1 MVQAGAFTWGRVSY
15 TLNMVTRQ
23 IRLSQLSPSWKILI
37 TVFIITLSAGYL
49 NGALN
54 AALSVGLTPASVSD
68 HYGGEMLSESEKT
81 ILEEKGFVEEEINL
95 DEGEDDVRDH
105 KHDGIMPGHEDGVKA
120 ISLQQMA
127 QMAHVHLLG
136 FSLLLLSMGIL
147 ACLTALAEWLKVLL
161 VGMLGLSF
169 LFDIAGLYL
178 VRFVSADFAL
188 LPVMTGI
195 TIGVC
200 IAFISLRVLYELWIG
215 EFLI

>member
-1 MVQAGAFTWGRVSY
+1 MA
-15 TLNMVTRQ
+15 LNQ
-23 IRLSQLSPSWKILI
+23 IKLAQLSASWKILI
-37 TVFIITLSAGYL
+37 SVFIITLSAGYL

-68 HYGGEMLSESEKT
+68 HYGGQVLSESEKT

-95 DEGEDDVRDH
+95 DEGEDADKDH
-105 KHDGIMPGHEDGVKA
+105 KHSVISPGHEGGVKA

-161 VGMLGLSF
+161 VGMLGFSF
-169 LFDIAGLYL
+169 FFDIAGLYL
-178 VRFVSADFAL
+178 VRFVSSNFAWL
-188 LPVMTGI
+188 SVITGI
-195 TIGVC
+195 IIGVC
-200 IAFISLRVLYELWIG
+200 IAFISLRVLYELWFHQKIP
-215 EFLI
+215 LNIPL

>member
-1 MVQAGAFTWGRVSY
+1 MVQAGALTWGWVSY
-15 TLNMVTRQ
+15 ALMADQ
-23 IRLSQLSPSWKILI
+23 IKLSRLSPSWKILI
-37 TVFIITLSAGYL
+37 TVFVITLSAGYL
-49 NGALN
+49 NGVLN

-81 ILEEKGFVEEEINL
+81 ILEEKGFVEEELNL
-95 DEGEDDVRDH
+95 DEG
-105 KHDGIMPGHEDGVKA
+105 EDGVKA

-136 FSLLLLSMGIL
+136 FSLLLVSMGTL

-188 LPVMTGI
+188 LQVMTGI
-195 TIGVC
+195 IIGVC

-215 EFLI
+215 EVLI

>member
-1 MVQAGAFTWGRVSY
+1 MVQAWALTWGRVSY
-15 TLNMVTRQ
+15 TLNMVILQ
-23 IRLSQLSPSWKILI
+23 IRLSQLPPSWKILI
-37 TVFIITLSAGYL
+37 TVFIIILSAGYL

-81 ILEEKGFVEEEINL
+81 ILEEKGFVEEEIKL

-105 KHDGIMPGHEDGVKA
+105 KYDGILPGHEDSVKA

-136 FSLLLLSMGIL
+136 FSLLLLSMGAL
-147 ACLTALAEWLKVLL
+147 ACLTALSEWLKVLL
-161 VGMLGLSF
+161 VGMLGSSF

-178 VRFVSADFAL
+178 VRFVSASFSW
-188 LPVMTGI
+188 LPVVTGI
-195 TIGVC
+195 IIGAC
-200 IAFISLRVLYELWIG
+200 IAFISLRVLYELWIK
-215 EFLI
+215 

>member
-15 TLNMVTRQ
+15 TLMTDQ
-23 IRLSQLSPSWKILI
+23 IKLSQLSPSWKILI
-37 TVFIITLSAGYL
+37 TVFVITLSAGYL

-54 AALSVGLTPASVSD
+54 AALSVGLTPESVAD

-81 ILEEKGFVEEEINL
+81 ILEEKGFVEEEITL
-95 DEGEDDVRDH
+95 DEEEDADNDH
-105 KHDGIMPGHEDGVKA
+105 KHNDVMPEHEGGVKPV
-120 ISLQQMA
+120 SLQQMA
-127 QMAHVHLLG
+127 QLAHVHLLG
-136 FSLLLLSMGIL
+136 FSLLLVSMGTL
-147 ACLTALAEWLKVLL
+147 ACLTVLAEWLKVLL

-195 TIGVC
+195 IIGVC

>member
-1 MVQAGAFTWGRVSY
+1 
-15 TLNMVTRQ
+15 MVTSQ
-23 IRLSQLSPSWKILI
+23 IRLTQLSPSWKILI

-54 AALSVGLTPASVSD
+54 AALSVGLTPASISD
-68 HYGGEMLSESEKT
+68 HYGGQMLSESEKT

-95 DEGEDDVRDH
+95 DEQEDTDNDH
-105 KHDGIMPGHEDGVKA
+105 KHNDVIPEHEGGVKPV
-120 ISLQQMA
+120 SLQQMA
-127 QMAHVHLLG
+127 QVAHVHLLG
-136 FSLLLLSMGIL
+136 FSLLLLSMGTL
-147 ACLTALAEWLKVLL
+147 VCLTTLAEWLKVLL
-161 VGMLGLSF
+161 VGMLGLAF